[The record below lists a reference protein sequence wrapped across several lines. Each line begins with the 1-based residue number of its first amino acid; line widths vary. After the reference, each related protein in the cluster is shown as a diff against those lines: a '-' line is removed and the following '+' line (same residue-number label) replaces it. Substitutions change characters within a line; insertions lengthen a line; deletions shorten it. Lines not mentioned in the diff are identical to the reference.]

1 MWEKDFTT
9 SNNFGRL
16 KPLDLGVGRVE
27 IWWEEREGRG
37 ESGEGKV
44 SSIMRVVGGWPHL
57 LKLQTYQWRTREAVR
72 HRCESHQWRTKFLY
86 ATYVLPM

>member
-9 SNNFGRL
+9 SNNFGWL
-16 KPLDLGVGRVE
+16 KQLNLGVGRVE

-37 ESGEGKV
+37 ESGREKL

-57 LKLQTYQWRTREAVR
+57 
-72 HRCESHQWRTKFLY
+72 
-86 ATYVLPM
+86 